1 MKRFLNFSII
11 LTTLLCC
18 NLFPLTAKG
27 ASKVYYVVVGSHS
40 TLDRAI
46 QQAKSWQGNQPKI
59 YKGVANGKTV
69 YRLCPA
75 SFSTNAKAK
84 NYIASRGLDAWV
96 WPSAGAASCMWSPSG
111 SGSSYASS
119 NSSSYSS
126 KSTSSS
132 TSTSWLRGTW
142 IIYIDGGAYMK
153 VKIINDTQ
161 LIDYIY
167 LPSRGEMD
175 FARTYRISG
184 NKIIVSSGGT
194 YYIDQERKLLLS
206 ADGRP
211 FSRL

>member
-1 MKRFLNFSII
+1 MKRFLNFTII

-75 SFSTNAKAK
+75 SFSTSAKAK

-96 WPSAGAASCMWSPSG
+96 WPSTGAASCLWSP
-111 SGSSYASS
+111 GSSSTKAQQS
-119 NSSSYSS
+119 NSSR
-126 KSTSSS
+126 
-132 TSTSWLRGTW
+132 STSWLQGTW
-142 IIYIDGGAYMK
+142 IYYLKAGGYLK
-153 VKIINDTQ
+153 VKIVNDKK
-161 LIDYIY
+161 LIDYYY

-175 FARTYRISG
+175 FPREYWISG
-184 NKIIVSSGGT
+184 NKIIISANGY
-194 YYIDQERKLLLS
+194 YYIDWQNHRLLTAEGTPFTKL
-206 ADGRP
+206 
-211 FSRL
+211 